1 MRTALFLLTLV
12 GLGVACRTSAPAMVA
27 DLLIVNARVWTG
39 VPARPQAEAVAIAG
53 GRVAAIGTTAEL
65 MGWRGPSTRV
75 IDAGGARV
83 LPGFN
88 DSHVHFMGG
97 GLQLDNVDLRQA
109 PTPQAFAQRIGE
121 RVQKSPAGE
130 WVLGGD
136 WDDQLWD
143 PPVLPTRELIDP
155 VAPATPVFV
164 NRFDGH
170 MAVANSVALKLAGVT
185 AATPDPP
192 GGVIVRDAAG
202 RPTGL
207 LKDAAMGLVN
217 KVIPPSRPRGGRRR

>member
-1 MRTALFLLTLV
+1 MKTALFLLAVL
-12 GLGVACRTSAPAMVA
+12 GLATACRHRAPNMVA

-39 VPARPQAEAVAIAG
+39 LAAQPEEEAVAVVG
-53 GRVAAIGTTAEL
+53 SRVAAIGTTADL
-65 MGWRGPSTRV
+65 AAWSGPSTKV
-75 IDAGGARV
+75 IDAGGARI

-88 DSHVHFMGG
+88 DSHVHFLGG
-97 GLQLDNVDLRQA
+97 GMQLDNVDLRQA
-109 PTPQAFAQRIGE
+109 PSPQEFARLIGE
-121 RVQKSPAGE
+121 RARKTPPGE

-136 WDDQLWD
+136 WDDQVWN
-143 PPVLPTRELIDP
+143 PPALPTRQLLDA
-155 VAPATPVFV
+155 VSPATPVFV

-170 MAVANSVALKLAGVT
+170 MAVANTVALKQAGVT

-202 RPTGL
+202 NPTGL

-217 KVIPPSRPRGGRRR
+217 RVIPR